1 MTREEKMEVAQKMT
15 IDELLV
21 NLESEIRASTLD
33 DAYRWR
39 NESREI
45 RAVLKEE
52 IKRRVQKGS

>member
-33 DAYRWR
+33 DAYRWS